1 MKIFVIFTGGT
12 IGSSKIGEVI
22 SPDRSCGY
30 ALLDMYNR
38 IYGGVDF
45 TTAEPYT
52 ILSENLCGENL
63 NQLSDCI
70 NKCDIDSFDGI
81 IVTHGTDTLQFT
93 SAFLGLV
100 FADFP
105 KPIVVVSANYPLED
119 KRSNGFVN
127 FLAAVEFIR
136 SGCGSGAFVAY
147 TNSGEAPKIHYA
159 AKLLAHPAYSDE
171 VRSIHDEIYAVHN
184 LSAQLNDNNAPAP
197 DCVQSFAYNL
207 ESGNSTVYDLR
218 KQLNL
223 PQNKKLSSR
232 SGILWLKSYV
242 SMTYPKITSD
252 IKAVLLEGYH
262 SGTLNTLNEELKDFC
277 RQAEIRG
284 VPVYLTGAEKGFYY
298 ESKLMFDELKIRVLP
313 PVPPAT
319 AYVWL
324 WLNLSNA

>member
-12 IGSSKIGEVI
+12 IGSSKKGGVI
-22 SPDRSCGY
+22 SPDSSCRY
-30 ALLDMYNR
+30 ALLDMYNQ
-38 IYGGVDF
+38 INSDVDF
-45 TTAEPYT
+45 TAACPYT

-70 NKCDIDSFDGI
+70 NECDIDSFDGI

-105 KPIVVVSANYPLED
+105 KPIVVVSANYPLDDE
-119 KRSNGFVN
+119 RSNGLVN
-127 FLAAVEFIR
+127 FSAAVDFIR
-136 SGCGSGAFVAY
+136 SGRGNGAFVAY

-284 VPVYLTGAEKGFYY
+284 VPVYLIGSEKGFFY
-298 ESKLMFDELKIRVLP
+298 ESKLMFDELKIRVLL
-313 PVPPAT
+313 PVAPTT

-324 WLNLSNA
+324 WLKLSND